1 VVNRIYLLLLLPF
14 TNVLYL
20 FIEDFLSLEKVLNL
34 LYRWAEQSQ
43 ESIISQLY
51 IIIVTTQT
59 VNSIDFIKSL
69 LDILKSFSSITI
81 IALLNT
87 VEVLLTT
94 HYFLL
99 KDTLL

>member
-1 VVNRIYLLLLLPF
+1 MVDRIYSLLLLLF
-14 TNVLYL
+14 INVLYL
-20 FIEDFLSLEKVLNL
+20 FIKDFLNLKEVLNL

-94 HYFLL
+94 RYFLL
-99 KDTLL
+99 KNTLL